1 MTADTI
7 APRPSALSAHAEE
20 DMTDPSIHPLF
31 HAARMIGQDMIS
43 TLVYAALFA
52 ATHNLVLSTGVAIAT
67 GVGSILLA
75 LARRRP
81 VERMQWM
88 SLFLVI
94 VFGGA
99 GLLMHDARFVMIK
112 PTIIYIAVGLV
123 MIRAGWMSGY
133 MPAVVR
139 RHGGD
144 IVRAFE
150 VLWALAMF
158 ATAAVN
164 AALVIHGD
172 MALWT
177 LFLAVVPIASKI
189 VLVSAQYATTRFIVR
204 RRVSALGGA

>member
-1 MTADTI
+1 MTAISASPTDLEHDDL
-7 APRPSALSAHAEE
+7 AEPSA
-20 DMTDPSIHPLF
+20 HPLIT
-31 HAARMIGQDMIS
+31 AARMIGQDMVS
-43 TLVYAALFA
+43 TIVYAALFA
-52 ATHNLVLSTGVAIAT
+52 TTHNLALSTGLAIAT
-67 GVGSILLA
+67 GVGSILTNLV
-75 LARRRP
+75 RRRRI
-81 VERMQWM
+81 ERMQWM

-99 GLLMHDARFVMIK
+99 GLLLHDARFVMIK

-133 MPAVVR
+133 MPAIVR

-150 VLWALAMF
+150 VMWALVMF
-158 ATAAVN
+158 ATAAAN

-172 MALWT
+172 IALWT

-189 VLVSAQYATTRFIVR
+189 ALVMAQYATTRLIVR
-204 RRVSALGGA
+204 RRVIALAI

>member
-1 MTADTI
+1 MTV
-7 APRPSALSAHAEE
+7 LSADAHPEDDFAE
-20 DMTDPSIHPLF
+20 PAVHPLLS
-31 HAARMIGQDMIS
+31 AARMIGQDMLS
-43 TLVYAALFA
+43 TIVYAALFA
-52 ATHNLVLSTGVAIAT
+52 TTHNLALSTGLAIAT
-67 GVGSILLA
+67 GVSSILLN
-75 LARRRP
+75 LVRRRP

-139 RHGGD
+139 RHGAD
-144 IVRAFE
+144 LVRAFE
-150 VLWALAMF
+150 VLWALVMF
-158 ATAAVN
+158 ATAAAN

-172 MALWT
+172 IALWT

-189 VLVSAQYATTRFIVR
+189 VLVSAQYATTRLIVR
-204 RRVSALGGA
+204 RRVIALQAA